1 MEEYEDIA
9 LYFFQ
14 VENIV
19 NSIVGFDEE
28 VLDIYVVWNL
38 LRSLSSKLNPKVST
52 LEETSEVGNISV
64 DKIHGTLST
73 YELRIKEDKSWV
85 MEATFKVE
93 KEERSKKMK
102 DTLTLMKNKPSFSKS
117 WREDLTVQR

>member
-28 VLDIYVVWNL
+28 VLDIYVV
-38 LRSLSSKLNPKVST
+38 
-52 LEETSEVGNISV
+52 
-64 DKIHGTLST
+64 
-73 YELRIKEDKSWV
+73 
-85 MEATFKVE
+85 
-93 KEERSKKMK
+93 
-102 DTLTLMKNKPSFSKS
+102 
-117 WREDLTVQR
+117 